1 MNSNTIEEALDLVK
15 KNGQSLQNL
24 NDELRNNKEIV
35 LAAINQYCYALR
47 FASEQI
53 KSDQEVV
60 FSAVNQNPLSLQY
73 ASEKLL
79 NDRQFIKMVV
89 KKDGMALQYVGE
101 NLQTDKELVLLALSN
116 NGMALKYV
124 NNELR
129 EDVEVISTALK
140 QEQMAMEFVS
150 YAKRAEFGLSDKYFG
165 SYDGYDNRDVVLFAS
180 KKDISLLQYAS
191 KRILNDKKFILDIVK
206 HDGMGLQYASKNLQ
220 GDLDVILTAIGQN
233 KSSMRFVNYN
243 KRNLLNDSYKYFG
256 SYTGYDT
263 KSIVLKAIEKDGLL
277 LQYASDKLI
286 NDKQL
291 VLVAVKNDGMALQF
305 ASRNLQDDLE
315 IILAALE
322 QNKSSMKFASHE
334 KQIQLSM
341 SYKSFGSYS
350 GYNNKNLILSCLEYN
365 ASLFKYISIE
375 LQNDEEVVCKA
386 ISNDGM
392 ILQFVNQKFRCN
404 MEILI
409 TAVTHSGLSLQY
421 ADDAQRNNRNVV
433 LAAVQQN
440 GLALQ
445 YAHEKLLD
453 DKEIV
458 LAAVQQNALALEFA
472 SSALKSN
479 HEIVATSV
487 SKTPESLSYASNELQ
502 NDASFLIL
510 IIKNNASLIKF
521 IDNKFIKDAE
531 FLCHAVQINEQSVLY
546 LGEIYKDNKHL
557 MFLLLSY
564 NYKAFKFLQ
573 PKFQNDINFLAEAY
587 RQEPNFSIEFNLQLS
602 LEVSSL
608 KLEKV
613 IYKKFANYSALE
625 LNSPT
630 SQEVTKKMNQLSEAI
645 SRIKQE
651 MQDNYPYID
660 EYYAEKFTSVISPEH
675 FDQLKIEFIQDWY
688 KKTIPDHIEGDNKY
702 KKIKIDDQ
710 QALVIGS
717 VSKNTKVTARAG
729 SGKTATLVLRALFLK
744 SHCRI
749 DFDKMLIMAFNNSA
763 AETINNRI
771 NKYLKNINPDDYKNQ
786 NEEFKVASTFHSFAH
801 GIVNESHKELELVT
815 DDHSEKENTAN
826 IVPANIIKTIFQTQ
840 IQSNHEQISKVKKII
855 FEHSSHFDNDIV
867 DEKQNSLNSSHLN
880 NPIAEKNLKGING
893 YSYDN
898 QEDKTIANWLTCCGI
913 EFKYNSL
920 VKTKNGGTQEISFVL
935 DNTKNKKNKTHII
948 DLRISKDIFKNKLD
962 HRYELIDLNIND
974 VVEIMNKFVNSIEC
988 KRCNQP
994 MKDCG
999 YEPPSGICR
1008 NIKCQKTENVG
1019 LQCVLCKK
1027 NELTVCCKR
1036 CEEHCLCIP
1045 TITANFSFLSNEE
1058 IWSEYKD
1065 DLLKHFLNA
1074 INNFIKKCRA
1084 LKISPD
1090 DLAGKIGCFDFK
1102 PYYTK
1107 DFAEVAL
1114 VVYRSYL
1121 HELEVNKR
1129 RDFTLTVDLAS
1140 RELNGGNCKY
1150 AGGKKDVR
1158 DLKFVFV
1165 DEYQDFSVLF
1175 NDLVQGI
1182 IKNNPKVLTFC
1193 VGDDWQAINGFAGSD
1208 LKFFT
1213 NFKDYFASPLE
1224 LNMVTN
1230 YRSDKN
1236 IVEAGN
1242 FVMSGNGAP
1251 SQSSSAEAGNIYIVN
1266 QNELEPLNSKE
1277 ETYFGRDKV
1286 SPYIY
1291 RIVKRLL
1298 DQGKK
1303 ISILS
1308 RGKNPKIKN
1317 LKIDKK
1323 NKSRVEELV
1332 EELKR
1337 FFSNINIIESDNG
1350 ITISSNLIE
1359 KGSTVHKY
1367 KGQESEAI
1375 ILLAPYS
1382 FSSIHQDWVFY
1393 QILGDTLEEI
1403 VQAERRL
1410 FYVAVTRAKQDLYL
1424 IGDAGNDNVP
1434 FIDRAKWTDYGLIS
1448 EINIQNFR
1456 ALEKFPA
1463 ETIHIT
1469 VQTPNDFGND
1479 KWSNLRTELFKN
1491 QGFTWIEKLKIW
1503 TKDFSITNICNS
1515 NTNDQDKFKLF
1526 SVWLIDIYNSGLNF
1540 TISAYY
1546 ADTMLFKD
1554 QFINKKTLPLLKNKV
1569 FYFMNLL
1576 AIDDYK
1582 VLETKIKMTGVFD
1595 FFEIRNAK
1603 TESFLFYLV
1612 NYDSNKLDLVL
1623 KIISNDIGDE
1633 HVKKIITAKNN
1644 VKNNIFDKAVLI
1656 GNFDVVKYLV
1666 REHLN
1671 TPNFID
1677 FEKNYISNNTDVV
1690 KFLIDNNIKST
1701 EKQIINDYYIQL
1713 SPESRYENLIHFL
1726 NYRLPLEYLLKSVLD
1741 IPDKFERYLELEHV
1755 IKVCRQDDI
1764 NELQKTDKYYQLPI
1778 DIKAFID
1785 SYSVNNWAEEIKDE
1799 LRTRRI
1805 TELVHFTNM
1814 DNLESIFINFGIYSI
1829 KKLRDENI
1837 KYLNNDTKRLDG
1849 LYEYICC
1856 SITNVNHYYFH
1867 KYLETSKFYD
1877 FCIIKI
1883 NPRIIYK
1890 EETLYSVT
1898 SVEKESNNHE
1908 LRYTGKTYN
1917 DFCMLFQNNINID
1930 GNYKKRPPNI
1940 ADNITTDDQAE
1951 VLIHDSI
1958 HYYDIKEI
1966 VVKDER
1972 TKNKCERILEAHNI
1986 SWISLK
1992 IDESVFNS
2000 KKNTYAYETESQIDD
2015 RKINETIDDTLAHDN
2030 EILPF

>member
-1 MNSNTIEEALDLVK
+1 MDLKAKKEALDLVK
-15 KNGQSLQNL
+15 KNGQALQTL
-24 NDELRNNKEIV
+24 NNELRNDREIV

-47 FASEQI
+47 FASNQL
-53 KSDQEVV
+53 KSDKDVV
-60 FSAVNQNPLSLQY
+60 LSAINHNTLSLQY

-79 NDRQFIKMVV
+79 NDKQFISSVI
-89 KKDGMALQYVGE
+89 KKDGMALQYASK
-101 NLQTDKELVLLALSN
+101 NLQDDKGLVLLALKN
-116 NGMALKYV
+116 NGMFLQHV
-124 NNELR
+124 NKMLR
-129 EDVEVISTALK
+129 EDVEVISAAL
-140 QEQMAMEFVS
+140 EQNNLAMEFVS
-150 YAKRAEFGLSDKYFG
+150 YDKRIEIGVRKKYFG
-165 SYDGYDNRDVVLFAS
+165 SYTGHNNKTIVLDAV
-180 KKDISLLQYAS
+180 KKDGSLLQYAS
-191 KRILNDKKFILDIVK
+191 KTLQNDRQI
-206 HDGMGLQYASKNLQ
+206 
-220 GDLDVILTAIGQN
+220 ILTA
-233 KSSMRFVNYN
+233 
-243 KRNLLNDSYKYFG
+243 
-256 SYTGYDT
+256 
-263 KSIVLKAIEKDGLL
+263 
-277 LQYASDKLI
+277 
-286 NDKQL
+286 
-291 VLVAVKNDGMALQF
+291 VK
-305 ASRNLQDDLE
+305 
-315 IILAALE
+315 
-322 QNKSSMKFASHE
+322 
-334 KQIQLSM
+334 
-341 SYKSFGSYS
+341 
-350 GYNNKNLILSCLEYN
+350 
-365 ASLFKYISIE
+365 
-375 LQNDEEVVCKA
+375 
-386 ISNDGM
+386 
-392 ILQFVNQKFRCN
+392 
-404 MEILI
+404 
-409 TAVTHSGLSLQY
+409 
-421 ADDAQRNNRNVV
+421 
-433 LAAVQQN
+433 QN
-440 GLALQ
+440 GLAL
-445 YAHEKLLD
+445 K
-453 DKEIV
+453 
-458 LAAVQQNALALEFA
+458 FA
-472 SSALKSN
+472 SDTLRSN
-479 HEIVATSV
+479 HEIVTTAISTVPNSFIYA
-487 SKTPESLSYASNELQ
+487 SKTLQ
-502 NDASFLIL
+502 DDTSFLLSL
-510 IIKNNASLIKF
+510 IKSSASLISA
-521 IDNKFIKDAE
+521 IDNKFIKDIG
-531 FLCHAVQINEQSVLY
+531 FLCQAVQINEQSIFY
-546 LGEIYKDNKHL
+546 LDSQYHENKHL

-564 NYKAFKFLQ
+564 NYRVFKFLSTQ
-573 PKFQNDINFLAEAY
+573 YQNDINFLAEAY
-587 RQEPNFSIEFNLQLS
+587 RQEPNFIIMLNLQHLQI
-602 LEVSSL
+602 SSS

-613 IYKKFANYSALE
+613 IYKKFANSLDLK

-630 SQEVTKKMNQLSEAI
+630 SQEVTNKMNQVAEAI
-645 SRIKQE
+645 DRIKRE
-651 MQDNYPYID
+651 MQDNYLYID

-688 KKTIPDHIEGDNKY
+688 KKTIPDHFVGNNEY

-749 DFDKMLIMAFNNSA
+749 DFDKMLIMAFNNNA
-763 AETINNRI
+763 AGEINDRI
-771 NKYLKNINPDDYKNQ
+771 NKYLKNINPNANDYKSQNGNQ
-786 NEEFKVASTFHSFAH
+786 IEIASTFHSFAH
-801 GIVNESHKELELVT
+801 GIVNESHKELNLVT

-826 IVPANIIKTIFQTQ
+826 IDPANIIKTIFQTQ

-855 FEHSSHFDNDIV
+855 FEHTTHFDDDVV
-867 DEKQNSLNSSHLN
+867 DDTKNSLSSSAFN
-880 NPIAEKNLKGING
+880 NPIADKNLKGING

-898 QEDKTIANWLTCCGI
+898 QDDKTIANWLTCCGVD
-913 EFKYNSL
+913 FKYNSV
-920 VKTKNGGTQEISFVL
+920 VKTKNGGTQEVSFVL
-935 DNTKNKKNKTHII
+935 DKTKNKENKTFII

-974 VVEIMNKFVNSIEC
+974 VAALMNKFVHSIDCE
-988 KRCNQP
+988 KCNP
-994 MKDCG
+994 PKKDCG
-999 YEPPSGICR
+999 YLPPPIGCSHVQCKGI
-1008 NIKCQKTENVG
+1008 KEVG
-1019 LQCVLCKK
+1019 LKCILCKK

-1045 TITANFSFLSNEE
+1045 IIVNENFCILSNEE
-1058 IWSEYKD
+1058 IWSKYKNE
-1065 DLLKHFLNA
+1065 LLNNFLNA
-1074 INNFIKKCRA
+1074 INNFINKCRA

-1090 DLAGKIGCFDFK
+1090 DLAGKIGSFDFK

-1107 DFAEVAL
+1107 DFAEVSL
-1114 VVYRSYL
+1114 IVYRSYL
-1121 HELEVNKR
+1121 HELATRKL

-1150 AGGKKDVR
+1150 EGGKKDVR

-1175 NDLVQGI
+1175 NDLVQGV

-1213 NFKDYFASPLE
+1213 NFKDYFSSPLE

-1230 YRSDKN
+1230 YRSDNN

-1242 FVMSGNGAP
+1242 FVMLGNGAP
-1251 SQSSSAEAGNIYIVN
+1251 SQSSSSEAGNIYIVK
-1266 QNELEPLNSKE
+1266 QDELEPLNSKE
-1277 ETYFGRDKV
+1277 ETYFGTDKV

-1308 RGKNPKIKN
+1308 RGNNPKIKN

-1337 FFSNINIIESDNG
+1337 FFYNINIIESDNG
-1350 ITISSNLIE
+1350 ITISSNLIK

-1382 FSSIHQDWVFY
+1382 FPSIHQDWVFY

-1410 FYVAVTRAKQDLYL
+1410 FYVAVTRAKQELYL
-1424 IGDAGNDNVP
+1424 IGDIGNDNVP
-1434 FIDRAKWTDYGLIS
+1434 FIDRAKWANSGLIS
-1448 EINIQNFR
+1448 EINIQDFR

-1469 VQTPNDFGND
+1469 VQTPNDFGDD

-1526 SVWLIDIYNSGLNF
+1526 SVWLTDIYNSGLNF

-1554 QFINKKTLPLLKNKV
+1554 QFINKKTLLLLKNKV
-1569 FYFMNLL
+1569 FYFMSLL

-1612 NYDSNKLDLVL
+1612 SYDSNKLDLVL

-1633 HVKKIITAKNN
+1633 HVKKIIAAKNN

-1666 REHLN
+1666 REHIN

-1726 NYRLPLEYLLKSVLD
+1726 NYRLPLEYLLKSILD

-1856 SITNVNHYYFH
+1856 SITKVNHYYFH
-1867 KYLETSKFYD
+1867 NCLEKSSFND

-1890 EETLYSVT
+1890 TETLYAVT
-1898 SVEKESNNHE
+1898 NAAKESNNPE

-1917 DFCMLFQNNINID
+1917 DFCKLFQNNINID

-1972 TKNKCERILEAHNI
+1972 TRNKCERILEAHKIN
-1986 SWISLK
+1986 WISLT
-1992 IDESVFNS
+1992 IDESLFCT
-2000 KKNTYAYETESQIDD
+2000 KKNSNEQAFQIDV
-2015 RKINETIDDTLAHDN
+2015 RKLDDTIDETLAHNSDVV
-2030 EILPF
+2030 LPF